1 MIRHVRPLAV
11 VALAVALGG
20 WSLAPTAAPLLPPPG
35 YATAVGHAKKD
46 LRDCPQ
52 DATPFTA
59 KLDFPSKFEG
69 SDKAR
74 DDLNP
79 QAEQE
84 YRKRIAAITAFER
97 GVSKQVDDYM
107 RAGRPQ
113 AFDCAIALMAAWS
126 HDGGLTGP
134 STTHTGKS
142 MRKWALGSVA
152 SSYLRLKFS
161 PSKPLAG
168 VDRGRIAEIE
178 QWLSRVADQV
188 VAEWRDQPLAKMN
201 NHEYWAAWAVM
212 AVAVAL
218 DRRDL
223 YDWSVGQYRIAAK
236 QIDANGYLPNELARD
251 TRALYYHNYALTP
264 LAMIAAFGKA
274 NALDLAAENDR
285 ALDRLAQRVLAGID
299 DPDDFEDRTGSEQV
313 VADFSESSKFAW
325 LEAWCWIRTCDGET
339 QARLEKLRPISST
352 RLGGNVSTL
361 FSVPSISAVPARS
374 AGRSSLEISSWT
386 FPSDR
391 P

>member
-1 MIRHVRPLAV
+1 MKTSARLLP
-11 VALAVALGG
+11 AVAALILAGLWSGLG
-20 WSLAPTAAPLLPPPG
+20 SAAALVPPPG
-35 YATAVGHAKKD
+35 YAVAVGHGKKD

-52 DATPFTA
+52 DAPPFTA

-74 DDLNP
+74 DDRNP
-79 QAEQE
+79 AAEKE
-84 YRKRIAAITAFER
+84 YRRRIASITAFER

-113 AFDCAIALMAAWS
+113 ALDCAIALLHAWS
-126 HDGGLTGP
+126 SSGGLQGE

-168 VDRGRIAEIE
+168 IDPDRIGAIE
-178 QWLSRVADQV
+178 DWMSDVADQV
-188 VAEWRDQPLAKMN
+188 VDEWRDQPLKKTN

-212 AVAVAL
+212 AVGVAL
-218 DRRDL
+218 DRDEL
-223 YDWSVGQYRIAAK
+223 FDWAVAQYRIAAK

-285 ALDRLAQRVLAGID
+285 ALDRLAQRVLSGID
-299 DPDDFEDRTGSEQV
+299 DPDAFEDKTGSEQV
-313 VADFSESSKFAW
+313 VSEFSESSKFAW
-325 LEAWCWIRTCDGET
+325 MEAYCWIKPCDAAV
-339 QARLEKLRPISST
+339 QARLEHLRPISST
-352 RLGGNVSTL
+352 RLGGNVSDL
-361 FSVPSISAVPARS
+361 FSVQSRS
-374 AGRSSLEISSWT
+374 NQEISSWT
-386 FPSDR
+386 PVPGR
-391 P
+391 N

>member
-1 MIRHVRPLAV
+1 MNRSAPW
-11 VALAVALGG
+11 VALVAASLALGG
-20 WSLAPTAAPLLPPPG
+20 WSPAPGAAPLRPPPG
-35 YATAVGHAKKD
+35 YAAAVGHAKKD
-46 LRDCPQ
+46 LRECPQ
-52 DATPFTA
+52 DAPPYTS

-79 QAEQE
+79 KAEKE
-84 YRKRIAAITAFER
+84 YRRRIAAITAFER

-113 AFDCAIALMAAWS
+113 ALDCAVALMSAWS
-126 HDGGLTGP
+126 RSDGLTGE

-152 SSYLRLKFS
+152 ASYVRLKFS
-161 PSKPLAG
+161 PSKPLAS
-168 VDRGRIAEIE
+168 VDPQQIAGIE
-178 QWLSRVADQV
+178 QWLGKVAARVVD
-188 VAEWRDQPLAKMN
+188 EWRDQPLSKTN

-218 DRRDL
+218 DRGDL
-223 YDWSVGQYRIAAK
+223 YDWSVAQYRIAAK

-274 NALDLAAENDR
+274 NALDLAAENDH

-299 DPDDFEDRTGSEQV
+299 DPDAFEDRTGSEQV

-325 LEAWCWIRTCDGET
+325 LEAWCWLRPCGEEVHK
-339 QARLEKLRPISST
+339 RLEKLRPISST
-352 RLGGNVSTL
+352 RLGGNVSVL
-361 FSVPSISAVPARS
+361 FSVPFSVPARA
-374 AGRSSLEISSWT
+374 AGPSSQEVIPWT
-386 FPSDR
+386 FPSAR
-391 P
+391 R